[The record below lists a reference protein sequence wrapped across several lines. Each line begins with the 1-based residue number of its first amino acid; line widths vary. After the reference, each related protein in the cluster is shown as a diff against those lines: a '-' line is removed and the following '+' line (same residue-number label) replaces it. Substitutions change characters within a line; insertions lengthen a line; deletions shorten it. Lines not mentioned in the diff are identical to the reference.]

1 MRSGTA
7 WTRAVSPRLAECET
21 TQSLAEPIEAGRAA
35 AQHAAYEAALAE
47 AGLEIVRL
55 PALDDAPDG
64 VFVEDIAIL
73 LGDHAIVTRP
83 GAASRAGETASVAAG
98 LADDFTVHRLGAGHV
113 DGGDVL
119 RIGSTLYVGLSAR
132 TDKAGIQALA
142 DLAGPLGYRVVPVP
156 VAGCLHLKSAVTFAG
171 MDAAGI
177 PVLIHNPDWV
187 SAALF
192 ADVEPMA
199 VTPGEAL
206 GANVLRIG
214 ATLIAA
220 ADSPRTADRL
230 AERGIRVVT
239 LDISE
244 IRKADAALTCMS
256 LIAERDAQDIR
267 S

>member
-21 TQSLAEPIEAGRAA
+21 TQSFAEPIHAARAA

-64 VFVEDIAIL
+64 VFVEDIALL
-73 LGDHAIVTRP
+73 LGEHAIVTRP
-83 GAASRAGETASVAAG
+83 GAASRGCETASVAEG
-98 LADDFTVHRLGAGHV
+98 LARDFTVHRLGAGHV

-119 RIGSTLYVGLSAR
+119 RIGRTLYAGLSGR
-132 TDKAGIQALA
+132 TDEAGIRALA
-142 DLAGPLGYRVVPVP
+142 DLTGPLGYRVVPVR

-171 MDAAGI
+171 VDAAGT
-177 PVLIHNPDWV
+177 PVIVHNPDWV
-187 SAALF
+187 CAALF
-192 ADVEPMA
+192 ADVEPVA
-199 VTPGEAL
+199 VAPGEAL

-214 ATLIAA
+214 ATLLAA
-220 ADSPRTADRL
+220 ADSPRTAERL
-230 AERGIRVVT
+230 SARGIEVVT

-244 IRKADAALTCMS
+244 VRKADAALTCMS
-256 LIAERDAQDIR
+256 LIAEREG
-267 S
+267 

>member
-1 MRSGTA
+1 VDSGTA

-21 TQSLAEPIEAGRAA
+21 TQLVAEPIDAARAA
-35 AQHAAYEAALAE
+35 AQHAAYEAALDE

-64 VFVEDIAIL
+64 VFVEDMALL
-73 LGDHAIVTRP
+73 LGSNAIVTRP
-83 GAASRAGETASVAAG
+83 GAASRAGEAASVAEG
-98 LADDFTVHRLGAGHV
+98 LAGDFAVHRLGAGRL

-119 RIGSTLYVGLSAR
+119 RIERTLYVGLSAR
-132 TDKAGIQALA
+132 TDRAGIRALA
-142 DLAGPLGYRVVPVP
+142 DLAGPLGYRVVPVR

-171 MDAAGI
+171 RDAAGT
-177 PVLIHNPDWV
+177 PVLVHNPDWV

-192 ADVEPMA
+192 ADVEPIA
-199 VTPGEAL
+199 VAPGEAL

-214 ATLIAA
+214 ATLLAA
-220 ADSPRTADRL
+220 ADSPRTAERL
-230 AERGIRVVT
+230 AERGIGVVT

-256 LIAERDAQDIR
+256 LIAECDA
-267 S
+267 